1 MYRSIGRL
9 RAGATPGPVD
19 RSASTGNN
27 CANVNHSIFG
37 QAALPPQPGLQALNA
52 MRLRHFLPPTYREL
66 RRSHIAFVESA
77 NLAVMWSY
85 KAACTTVIKWVF
97 QQNGLLPEA
106 MAYNSWVHKYRLHHY
121 QKSER
126 YLSRLKRLS
135 SGAFDVVKVVRDP
148 LDRAVSSYIH
158 AYRHGYDDEAIAKI
172 VQRPISRRQRFSFRE
187 FVTYLEQSDLHY
199 CNPHHRI
206 QVSPIERHVLFRTR
220 PSKIIRIE
228 QGLNAALSEQERAL
242 GLPATDF
249 ANPVFESDHH
259 TVRIEQTGLAADLLQ
274 IPKDA
279 VPPAAMFYDR
289 ELASK
294 VARLY
299 AEDFRHYGY
308 STNLLQLAATEGGHE
323 VGAPA
328 FPRAQL

>member
-1 MYRSIGRL
+1 
-9 RAGATPGPVD
+9 
-19 RSASTGNN
+19 
-27 CANVNHSIFG
+27 
-37 QAALPPQPGLQALNA
+37 
-52 MRLRHFLPPTYREL
+52 MRLRYFLPPTYREL
-66 RRSHIAFVESA
+66 RRSHVAFVESA

-106 MAYNSWVHKYRLHHY
+106 MAYNSWVHKYRLRQY

-135 SGAFDVVKVVRDP
+135 SGAFEVVKVVRDP

-158 AYRHGYDDEAIAKI
+158 AYRHGYDDEPIAKI
-172 VQRPISRRQRFSFRE
+172 VQRPLSRRQRFSFRE
-187 FVTYLEQSDLHY
+187 FVTYLEQTDLY
-199 CNPHHRI
+199 FCDPHHRM
-206 QVSPIERHVLFRTR
+206 QVSPVERHVLFGTR
-220 PSKIIRIE
+220 PSKIIKIE
-228 QGLNAALSEQERAL
+228 HGLNAALSELERAL

-249 ANPVFESDHH
+249 TNPVFESDHH
-259 TVRIEQTGLAADLLQ
+259 TVRTEQAGLAADLLHIQ
-274 IPKDA
+274 RNA

-289 ELASK
+289 ALASK

-299 AEDFRHYGY
+299 EEDFRHYGY
-308 STNLLQLAATEGGHE
+308 STSLPQVAATEGGHD

-328 FPRAQL
+328 LPRAQL

>member
-1 MYRSIGRL
+1 
-9 RAGATPGPVD
+9 
-19 RSASTGNN
+19 
-27 CANVNHSIFG
+27 
-37 QAALPPQPGLQALNA
+37 
-52 MRLRHFLPPTYREL
+52 MRLRHFLPPTFREL
-66 RRSHIAFVESA
+66 RRSHVAFVESA

-106 MAYNSWVHKYRLHHY
+106 MAYNSWVHKYRLREY

-158 AYRHGYDDEAIAKI
+158 AYRHGYDDGAIAKI
-172 VQRPISRRQRFSFRE
+172 VQRPLSRRQRFSFRE
-187 FVTYLEQSDLHY
+187 FVSYLDQSDLLY
-199 CNPHHRI
+199 CNPHHRV
-206 QVSPIERHVLFRTR
+206 QVAPVERHVLFGTR
-220 PSKIIRIE
+220 PSKIIKIE
-228 QGLNAALSEQERAL
+228 HGLNAELSELERGL

-259 TVRIEQTGLAADLLQ
+259 TVRTAQAGLAADLTHF
-274 IPKDA
+274 PRNA
-279 VPPAAMFYDR
+279 VPPAAVFYDR
-289 ELASK
+289 ELAAK

-308 STNLLQLAATEGGHE
+308 STSLLQLPAAEGGRE
-323 VGAPA
+323 LGAPA
-328 FPRAQL
+328 LPRAQL

>member
-1 MYRSIGRL
+1 
-9 RAGATPGPVD
+9 
-19 RSASTGNN
+19 
-27 CANVNHSIFG
+27 
-37 QAALPPQPGLQALNA
+37 
-52 MRLRHFLPPTYREL
+52 MRIRHFLPPTYREL
-66 RRSHIAFVESA
+66 RRSHVAFVESA

-97 QQNGLLPEA
+97 QQNGLLSEA

-135 SGAFDVVKVVRDP
+135 SGAFEVVKVVRNP

-158 AYRHGYDDEAIAKI
+158 AYRHGYDDEAIAKV
-172 VQRPISRRQRFSFRE
+172 VQRPVARRQRFSFRE
-187 FVTYLEQSDLHY
+187 FVAYLEQSDLLY
-199 CNPHHRI
+199 CNPHHRV
-206 QVSPIERHVLFRTR
+206 QVAPIERHVLFRTR
-220 PSKIIRIE
+220 PSKIIKIE
-228 QGLNAALSEQERAL
+228 HGLNAALGELERGL

-249 ANPVFESDHH
+249 TNPVFESDHH
-259 TVRIEQTGLAADLLQ
+259 TLRAAQAGLAADLVH

-289 ELASK
+289 ELAEK

-308 STNLLQLAATEGGHE
+308 PGNLPQIAAAERDRE

-328 FPRAQL
+328 LPRAQL

>member
-1 MYRSIGRL
+1 V
-9 RAGATPGPVD
+9 RARATPGPVD
-19 RSASTGNN
+19 RSAPAGNN
-27 CANVNHSIFG
+27 ITRPSTTTIPATLHGGRSR
-37 QAALPPQPGLQALNA
+37 LQAPNA

-66 RRSHIAFVESA
+66 RRSHVAFVESA

-106 MAYNSWVHKYRLHHY
+106 MAYDSWVHKYRLHHY

-126 YLSRLKRLS
+126 YLGRLKRLS

-172 VQRPISRRQRFSFRE
+172 VQRPLSRRQRFSFRE
-187 FVTYLEQSDLHY
+187 FVTYLEQSDLLY
-199 CNPHHRI
+199 CNPHHRV
-206 QVSPIERHVLFRTR
+206 QVAPIERHVLFRTR
-220 PSKIIRIE
+220 PTKIIKIE
-228 QGLNAALSEQERAL
+228 TGLNAALSELERKL

-249 ANPVFESDHH
+249 TNSVFESDHH
-259 TVRIEQTGLAADLLQ
+259 TVRTAEAGLAADLVQ
-274 IPKDA
+274 ISKHA

-289 ELASK
+289 ALASK

-308 STNLLQLAATEGGHE
+308 STSLPDMAVTEGDHE

>member
-1 MYRSIGRL
+1 
-9 RAGATPGPVD
+9 
-19 RSASTGNN
+19 
-27 CANVNHSIFG
+27 
-37 QAALPPQPGLQALNA
+37 
-52 MRLRHFLPPTYREL
+52 MRIRHFLPPTYREL
-66 RRSHIAFVESA
+66 RRSHVAFVESA

-85 KAACTTVIKWVF
+85 KSACTTVIKWVF
-97 QQNGLLPEA
+97 QQNGLLDEA

-126 YLSRLKRLS
+126 YLSRLNRLS

-158 AYRHGYDDEAIAKI
+158 AYRHGYDDDAIAK
-172 VQRPISRRQRFSFRE
+172 VVERPVARHQRFSFRE

-199 CNPHHRI
+199 CNPHHRV
-206 QVSPIERHVLFRTR
+206 QVTPIERHVLFRTR
-220 PSKIIRIE
+220 PSKIIKIE
-228 QGLNAALSEQERAL
+228 QGLNAALSELERGL

-249 ANPVFESDHH
+249 TNTVFESDHH
-259 TVRIEQTGLAADLLQ
+259 THRAARAGLAADLVH

-289 ELASK
+289 ELAEK

-308 STNLLQLAATEGGHE
+308 PGNFPQIAATEDGRD

-328 FPRAQL
+328 LPRAQL

>member
-1 MYRSIGRL
+1 
-9 RAGATPGPVD
+9 
-19 RSASTGNN
+19 
-27 CANVNHSIFG
+27 
-37 QAALPPQPGLQALNA
+37 

-66 RRSHIAFVESA
+66 RRSHVAFVESA

-97 QQNGLLPEA
+97 QHNGLLPEA
-106 MAYNSWVHKYRLHHY
+106 MAYNSWVHKYRLRQY

-135 SGAFDVVKVVRDP
+135 NGAFDVVKVVRDP

-158 AYRHGYDDEAIAKI
+158 AYRHGYDDDAIAKI
-172 VQRPISRRQRFSFRE
+172 VQRPVSRRQRFSFRE
-187 FVTYLEQSDLHY
+187 FVSYLEQSDLRY
-199 CNPHHRI
+199 CNPHHRV
-206 QVSPIERHVLFRTR
+206 QVAPIERHVLFGTR

-228 QGLNAALSEQERAL
+228 HGLNAALSELERRL

-249 ANPVFESDHH
+249 TNPVFESEHH
-259 TVRIEQTGLAADLLQ
+259 TVRTAQAGLVADLVH
-274 IPKDA
+274 IPRHA

-289 ELASK
+289 DLAVR

-308 STNLLQLAATEGGHE
+308 PGNLPQMATAGGTRE

-328 FPRAQL
+328 LPRAQL

>member
-1 MYRSIGRL
+1 
-9 RAGATPGPVD
+9 
-19 RSASTGNN
+19 
-27 CANVNHSIFG
+27 
-37 QAALPPQPGLQALNA
+37 
-52 MRLRHFLPPTYREL
+52 MRLRHFLPPTFREL
-66 RRSHIAFVESA
+66 RRSHVAFVESA

-106 MAYNSWVHKYRLHHY
+106 MAYNSWVHKYRLRQY

-135 SGAFDVVKVVRDP
+135 SGGFDVVKVVRDP

-158 AYRHGYDDEAIAKI
+158 AYRHGYADEAIAKI
-172 VQRPISRRQRFSFRE
+172 VQRPLSRRQRFSFRE
-187 FVTYLEQSDLHY
+187 FVSYLEQTDLLY
-199 CNPHHRI
+199 CNPHHRV
-206 QVSPIERHVLFRTR
+206 QVAPIERHVLFRTR

-228 QGLNAALSEQERAL
+228 HGLNAALSALEREL

-249 ANPVFESDHH
+249 TNPVFESDHH
-259 TVRIEQTGLAADLLQ
+259 TVRTAQAGSAADLVY
-274 IPKDA
+274 IPRHA
-279 VPPAAMFYDR
+279 VPPAAMFYDG
-289 ELASK
+289 ELAAK

-308 STNLLQLAATEGGHE
+308 PTDLAQLAATGGSHE

>member
-1 MYRSIGRL
+1 
-9 RAGATPGPVD
+9 
-19 RSASTGNN
+19 
-27 CANVNHSIFG
+27 
-37 QAALPPQPGLQALNA
+37 

-106 MAYNSWVHKYRLHHY
+106 MAYNSWVHKYRLRQY
-121 QKSER
+121 QKSDR

-158 AYRHGYDDEAIAKI
+158 AYRHGYDDEAIGKV
-172 VQRPISRRQRFSFRE
+172 VQRPLSRRHRFSFRE
-187 FVTYLEQSDLHY
+187 FVTYLEQSDLH
-199 CNPHHRI
+199 CSNPHHRV
-206 QVSPIERHVLFRTR
+206 QVAPIERHVLFGTR
-220 PSKIIRIE
+220 PSKIIKIE
-228 QGLNAALSEQERAL
+228 QGLNAALAELERSL

-249 ANPVFESDHH
+249 ANPVFESEHH
-259 TVRIEQTGLAADLLQ
+259 TVRTAPAGLVADLVH

-289 ELASK
+289 DLAAK

-308 STNLLQLAATEGGHE
+308 PISLPHTAAAGGGHE
-323 VGAPA
+323 VGAPV

>member
-1 MYRSIGRL
+1 
-9 RAGATPGPVD
+9 
-19 RSASTGNN
+19 
-27 CANVNHSIFG
+27 
-37 QAALPPQPGLQALNA
+37 

-66 RRSHIAFVESA
+66 RRSHVAFVDSA

-97 QQNGLLPEA
+97 EQNGLLPEA
-106 MAYNSWVHKYRLHHY
+106 MAYNSWVHKYRLRQY

-135 SGAFDVVKVVRDP
+135 SGAFEVVKVVRDP

-158 AYRHGYDDEAIAKI
+158 AYRHGYDDEAIAKV
-172 VQRPISRRQRFSFRE
+172 VQRPVSRRQRFSFRE
-187 FVTYLEQSDLHY
+187 FVAFLEQSNLHY
-199 CNPHHRI
+199 CNPHHRL
-206 QVSPIERHVLFRTR
+206 QVAPIERHVLFRTR

-228 QGLNAALSEQERAL
+228 QGLNAALSELERGL

-249 ANPVFESDHH
+249 TNPVFESDHH
-259 TVRIEQTGLAADLLQ
+259 TVRAAPAGLAADLVH
-274 IPKDA
+274 IPRDA
-279 VPPAAMFYDR
+279 VPPAARFYDR

-308 STNLLQLAATEGGHE
+308 STDLPQLTVSEGGHK
-323 VGAPA
+323 VGAPTL
-328 FPRAQL
+328 PRAQL

>member
-1 MYRSIGRL
+1 MYSSIGR
-9 RAGATPGPVD
+9 REAPGAAPGPVD
-19 RSASTGNN
+19 RSAQAGNN
-27 CANVNHSIFG
+27 STTVTTTIPAKLHRRRSR
-37 QAALPPQPGLQALNA
+37 LQAPNA

-66 RRSHIAFVESA
+66 RRSHVAFVESA

-106 MAYNSWVHKYRLHHY
+106 MAYDSWVHKYRLRQY

-135 SGAFDVVKVVRDP
+135 SGGFEVVKVVRDP

-158 AYRHGYDDEAIAKI
+158 AYRHGYDDEAVAKV
-172 VQRPISRRQRFSFRE
+172 VQRPLSRRQRFSFRE
-187 FVTYLEQSDLHY
+187 FVTYLEQSDLLY
-199 CNPHHRI
+199 CNPHHRV
-206 QVSPIERHVLFRTR
+206 QVTPVERHVLFRTR
-220 PSKIIRIE
+220 PSKVIKIE
-228 QGLNAALSEQERAL
+228 QGLNASLSELERRL

-249 ANPVFESDHH
+249 TNPVFESDHH
-259 TVRIEQTGLAADLLQ
+259 TVRTAESGLAADLVH
-274 IPKDA
+274 IPRNA

-299 AEDFRHYGY
+299 AEDFRHYAY
-308 STNLLQLAATEGGHE
+308 PTSLSHVAAAEGGHE

-328 FPRAQL
+328 LPRAQL